1 MARGGLGR
9 DFFSIL
15 DDNIYEGKKDSKT
28 TLKISS
34 IEPRSDQPR
43 KDFNDESIQELA
55 DSIAIHGVLQPI
67 IVRENPDFPS
77 SYEIIAGER
86 RWRAAKMAGLSDI
99 PVVLVDG
106 DDLMMAQISLV
117 ENIQRE
123 NLNPVEEAFAYQAL
137 IERFGLTQEQLS
149 REVGK
154 SRSAI
159 ANAMRLADL
168 PDEALTLLKERKISA
183 GHARA
188 LLALNDDEKIN
199 LLAEKIVAED
209 LSVRRVEEAVKKILA
224 QNDVEILKKTDDS
237 NVQKRVYMRELERR
251 AMDTL
256 GRRVKINQTA
266 KKKTVELT
274 FDSDSDL
281 EELLELICG
290 KGFFAV

>member
-15 DDNIYEGKKDSKT
+15 DDNIYEGKKDSIT

-34 IEPRSDQPR
+34 VEPRSDQPR

-67 IVRENPDFPS
+67 IVRENPGFPD

-86 RWRAAKMAGLSDI
+86 RWRAAKMAGLSEI

-106 DDLMMAQISLV
+106 DDLKVAQISLV

-168 PDEALTLLKERKISA
+168 PDVALSLLKERKISA

-199 LLAEKIVAED
+199 LLAERIVAED
-209 LSVRRVEEAVKKILA
+209 LSVRKVEDTVRKILA
-224 QNDVEILKKTDDS
+224 QNDVEILSKTDDS

-290 KGFFAV
+290 KGFFNV